1 MNPLLEK
8 LNLVNKLENAYQ
20 CCKAC
25 GGKYGVYSV
34 GCSSSWIGTCD
45 VCGLEN
51 VAVTETR
58 DYGYFFTGK
67 TKLRKEIET
76 MKAKDKKKGKEETKY
91 SSKITSVEV
100 TREDDFVALTT
111 KVSIEDEGGGE
122 FLVITADGDSIRL
135 DFEEFDEVVTAVKLL
150 REQPHA

>member
-8 LNLVNKLENAYQ
+8 LNLVNKLSNAYQ

-25 GGKYGVYSV
+25 GSKYGVYSV
-34 GCSSSWIGTCD
+34 GCSSNWIGTCD

-58 DYGYFFTGK
+58 DYGYLYTGQ
-67 TKLRKEIET
+67 TKLRKEIEA
-76 MKAKDKKKGKEETKY
+76 MKTKDKKKETKY

-111 KVSIEDEGGGE
+111 TVSIDDEGGGE
-122 FLVITADGDSIRL
+122 FLVITSDADSIQL
-135 DFEEFDEVVTAVKLL
+135 DFEEFDEVVKAVKLL
-150 REQPHA
+150 REQSHA

>member
-25 GGKYGVYSV
+25 GSKYGVYSV
-34 GCSSSWIGTCD
+34 GCSSTWIGTCD
-45 VCGLEN
+45 VCGLES

-58 DYGYFFTGK
+58 DYGYLFTGK
-67 TKLRKEIET
+67 TKLRKEIEA
-76 MKAKDKKKGKEETKY
+76 MKAKDKKGKTKY
-91 SSKITSVEV
+91 SSKIASVEI

-111 KVSIEDEGGGE
+111 KVSIDDEGGGE
-122 FLVITADGDSIRL
+122 FLVITSDADSIRL
-135 DFEEFDEVVTAVKLL
+135 DFEEFDEVVKAVKLL
-150 REQPHA
+150 REQSHA